1 MDFLKEIIVDT
12 SGFSLIEYSQIGFKI
27 LLSFIAGFA
36 LGLERK
42 FRQQPIGVRT
52 VILISL
58 SSTLLMLLSLN
69 LGKSVNADPARLAA
83 QVVSGIGFL
92 GGGAILRQGLNIKGL
107 TSAATIWAASAI
119 GLTIGAGMYVA
130 AIFVLIVLIL
140 ALIIL
145 EKFETK
151 YFPAERNKRLFLVF
165 HNSKIDLT
173 KLHTIIE
180 NHGLIILSSDISKQI
195 NEKQLQITFS
205 VKAPEEIDIFD
216 LSDKIEELG
225 NLEEINLSD

>member
-1 MDFLKEIIVDT
+1 MSFWEQVFFDT
-12 SGFSLIEYSQIGFKI
+12 RALSLAEYLQIGFKI
-27 LLSFIAGFA
+27 FLSFIAGFI

-42 FRQQPIGVRT
+42 IRQQAIGVRT
-52 VILISL
+52 VILISI
-58 SSTLLMLLSLN
+58 SSTLLMLLSLHM
-69 LGKSVNADPARLAA
+69 GKTYGSDSSRLAA

-119 GLTIGAGMYVA
+119 GLTIGAGMYGA
-130 AIFVLIVLIL
+130 SIIVLIVLIL

-165 HNSKIDLT
+165 HNSKIDLE
-173 KLHTIIE
+173 KLHSIIE
-180 NHGLIILSSDISKQI
+180 KHGLIILSSDISKQI

-205 VKAPEEIDIFD
+205 VKSPEEIDIFD

>member
-12 SGFSLIEYSQIGFKI
+12 TAFSLIEYSQIGFKI
-27 LLSFIAGFA
+27 LLSFIVGFA

-130 AIFVLIVLIL
+130 SIFVLIVLIL

-165 HNSKIDLT
+165 HNNKIDLT

>member
-1 MDFLKEIIVDT
+1 MSFWEQVFFDT
-12 SGFSLIEYSQIGFKI
+12 SALSLAEYLQIGFKI
-27 LLSFIAGFA
+27 FLSFIAGFI

-42 FRQQPIGVRT
+42 IRQQAIGVRT
-52 VILISL
+52 VILISI
-58 SSTLLMLLSLN
+58 SSTLLMLLSLHM
-69 LGKSVNADPARLAA
+69 GKTYGSDSSRLAA

-165 HNSKIDLT
+165 HNSKIDLE
-173 KLHTIIE
+173 KLHSIIE
-180 NHGLIILSSDISKQI
+180 KHGLIILSSDISKQI

-205 VKAPEEIDIFD
+205 VKSPEEIDIFD

>member
-12 SGFSLIEYSQIGFKI
+12 SAFSLIEYSQIGFKI

-119 GLTIGAGMYVA
+119 GLTIGAGMYIASIV
-130 AIFVLIVLIL
+130 VLIVLIL

-151 YFPAERNKRLFLVF
+151 YFPAERNKRLFLFF

>member
-12 SGFSLIEYSQIGFKI
+12 SAFSLIEYSQIGFKI

-119 GLTIGAGMYVA
+119 GLTIGAGMYMASIV
-130 AIFVLIVLIL
+130 VLIVLIL

-173 KLHTIIE
+173 KLHAIIE

>member
-12 SGFSLIEYSQIGFKI
+12 SALSLIEYSQIGFKI

-107 TSAATIWAASAI
+107 TSVATIWAASAI
-119 GLTIGAGMYVA
+119 GLTIGAGTYMASIV
-130 AIFVLIVLIL
+130 VLIVLIL

-151 YFPAERNKRLFLVF
+151 YLDLVSSINSEEYYINMMRAWFFATALAKQYDQTLPYIKNYSLDKWTHNKTIQKANESFR
-165 HNSKIDLT
+165 IT
-173 KLHTIIE
+173 K
-180 NHGLIILSSDISKQI
+180 DQK
-195 NEKQLQITFS
+195 
-205 VKAPEEIDIFD
+205 
-216 LSDKIEELG
+216 EELKKFRV
-225 NLEEINLSD
+225 

>member
-1 MDFLKEIIVDT
+1 MSFWEQVFFDT
-12 SGFSLIEYSQIGFKI
+12 SALSLAEYLQIGFKI
-27 LLSFIAGFA
+27 FLSFIAGFI

-42 FRQQPIGVRT
+42 IRQQAIGVRT
-52 VILISL
+52 VILISI
-58 SSTLLMLLSLN
+58 SSTLLMLLSLHM
-69 LGKSVNADPARLAA
+69 GKTYGGDSARLAA

-119 GLTIGAGMYVA
+119 GLTIGAGMYGA
-130 AIFVLIVLIL
+130 SIIVLIVLIL

-165 HNSKIDLT
+165 HNSKIDLE
-173 KLHTIIE
+173 KLHSIIE
-180 NHGLIILSSDISKQI
+180 KHGLIILSSDISKQI

-205 VKAPEEIDIFD
+205 VKSPEEIDIFD

>member
-1 MDFLKEIIVDT
+1 MLSAICLKRN
-12 SGFSLIEYSQIGFKI
+12 LN
-27 LLSFIAGFA
+27 
-36 LGLERK
+36 
-42 FRQQPIGVRT
+42 P
-52 VILISL
+52 L

-130 AIFVLIVLIL
+130 SFFVLIVLIL

>member
-1 MDFLKEIIVDT
+1 MSFWEQVFFDT
-12 SGFSLIEYSQIGFKI
+12 SALSLAEYLQLGSKIFS
-27 LLSFIAGFA
+27 SFIAGFV
-36 LGLERK
+36 LGLQRK
-42 FRQQPIGVRT
+42 IRQQAIGVRT
-52 VILISL
+52 VILISI
-58 SSTLLMLLSLN
+58 SSTLLMLLSLHM
-69 LGKSVNADPARLAA
+69 GKTYGSDSSRLAA

-119 GLTIGAGMYVA
+119 GLTIGAGMYGA
-130 AIFVLIVLIL
+130 SIIVLIVLIL

-165 HNSKIDLT
+165 HNSKIDLE
-173 KLHTIIE
+173 KLHSIIE
-180 NHGLIILSSDISKQI
+180 KHGLIILSSDISKQI

-205 VKAPEEIDIFD
+205 VKSPEEIDIFD

>member
-1 MDFLKEIIVDT
+1 M
-12 SGFSLIEYSQIGFKI
+12 
-27 LLSFIAGFA
+27 
-36 LGLERK
+36 
-42 FRQQPIGVRT
+42 
-52 VILISL
+52 
-58 SSTLLMLLSLN
+58 
-69 LGKSVNADPARLAA
+69 GKTYGGDSARLAA

-92 GGGAILRQGLNIKGL
+92 GGGAILRHGLNIRGL

-119 GLTIGAGMYVA
+119 GLGIGAGMYIA
-130 AIFVLIVLIL
+130 SILVLVVSVISLVL
-140 ALIIL
+140 L

-165 HNSKIDLT
+165 HNSKIDLE
-173 KLHTIIE
+173 KLHSIIE
-180 NHGLIILSSDISKQI
+180 KHGLIILSSDISKQI

-205 VKAPEEIDIFD
+205 VKSPEEIDIFD